1 MLLDRQN
8 KRCSFYI
15 QTFNGC
21 KNFGRGLREWGERGA
36 LGGAEAPAS
45 PHVTLGQ
52 KSVPLYLLFNLVT
65 LHSNSSTGDFS
76 QIRKV
81 ISDHLRTIQDF
92 SPINTPE
99 TSLTDNFKWRVL
111 VLELGF
117 LPVWPRRHPIERI
130 IYRGK
135 VFTRQEHYDLLT
147 NYARSLAKIWQ
158 R

>member
-8 KRCSFYI
+8 KRCSLYF

-21 KNFGRGLREWGERGA
+21 KNFGRRLREWGERGA

-45 PHVTLGQ
+45 PHVTFGQ

-81 ISDHLRTIQDF
+81 MSDHLKTFRIFHPSYTK
-92 SPINTPE
+92 TP
-99 TSLTDNFKWRVL
+99 LTENFKWRVL

-135 VFTRQEHYDLLT
+135 VFTRQEHYELLT